1 MTLTEYLKEYRK
13 RNISKL
19 EASIFG
25 LPDTKAGWKV
35 RYGEYEITTEMLER
49 YSSVGAPTKQKT
61 KVRRK
66 LVDEIHKLVKWETT
80 NEQLLYLMVNP
91 IGNFKIGISK
101 DPSVRSKT
109 LSNASGMMI
118 KLLGVW
124 CVDKNVR
131 QVETKLHKK
140 AQACRLEGEW
150 FKPGKVSVSWVEEKL
165 IEMDCGF
172 TLIQKW

>member
-1 MTLTEYLKEYRK
+1 MTLTEYLKEHRK
-13 RNISKL
+13 RNISKF
-19 EASIFG
+19 EAMVFG
-25 LPDTKAGWKV
+25 LPDTNAGWKV
-35 RYGEYEITTEMLER
+35 RYADHEITDKMLER

-66 LVDEIHKLVKWETT
+66 LVDEVHKLVKWETT

-101 DPSVRSKT
+101 DPSVRSKA

-124 CVDKNVR
+124 RVDKNVR
-131 QVETKLHKK
+131 QVETKLHRK
-140 AQACRLEGEW
+140 AQTFRLEGEW
-150 FKPGKVSVSWVEEKL
+150 FKPGKVSFSWVEEKL
-165 IEMDCGF
+165 VEMDCEF